1 MGSQNSDPKEE
12 IQFVMRPIIA
22 KLQLMNPQLEKCL
35 ELLHGKISE
44 SVYGDMFLHIEL
56 SNVTDRRCSLKI
68 PAGRDP
74 KKYLPYKALFE
85 ESWQEATGTHL
96 NAEFLLAEANPSTS
110 QPVHDF
116 CQSIRLAEEY
126 SFENFVV
133 GDKSKLAFS
142 AAFAVA
148 ENPVQSKYNPLFI
161 YGASGLGKT
170 HLLQAIGNYILGNA
184 TGKSVRYL
192 PANDF
197 QREYTESIRN
207 GNTNEWSSFYR
218 EEVDVLLID
227 DIQNWSG
234 SIETQNEFFHIFNT
248 LNQAGKQIVLTS
260 DLPAAEIKSLSDR
273 LVSRFSSGLTVDIQP
288 PALETREAIL
298 RKKAAYSHLDI
309 PDDVFAYLAE
319 NIEGS
324 VRPLESAIT
333 RLAMQSSL
341 LKEDINIGLAR
352 KVVADIIP
360 NIKRRVGIESVIH
373 AVSQYF
379 EVPEDKL
386 LEAGRGTKEVAHA
399 RQIAMYLMKSLTT
412 LSLKSVGM
420 RFGNRDHS
428 TVMHAIKTIEKEM
441 QDDSTFKRVVETLKS
456 NIH

>member
-1 MGSQNSDPKEE
+1 M
-12 IQFVMRPIIA
+12 
-22 KLQLMNPQLEKCL
+22 
-35 ELLHGKISE
+35 ELLHGKISDA
-44 SVYGDMFLHIEL
+44 VYNDLFANLEL
-56 SNVTDRRCSLKI
+56 SNVTDRRVSVLF
-68 PAGRDP
+68 PAGKDV
-74 KKYLPYKALFE
+74 KAYLPYKVLLE
-85 ESWQEATGTHL
+85 MSWQEATGQHL
-96 NAEFLLAEANPSTS
+96 EFEFQHPEANPSVST
-110 QPVHDF
+110 PTNEF
-116 CQSIRLAEEY
+116 CQSIKLAEEF

-148 ENPVQSKYNPLFI
+148 ENPDHSKYNPLFI

-184 TGKSVRYL
+184 TGKVVRYI

-218 EEVDVLLID
+218 NDVDVLLID

-234 SIETQNEFFHIFNT
+234 STETQNEFFHIFNT
-248 LNQAGKQIVLTS
+248 LHQAGKQIVLTS
-260 DLPAAEIKSLSDR
+260 DAPAAAVKSLADR

-298 RKKAAYSHLDI
+298 RKKAINSHLDI
-309 PDDVFAYLAE
+309 SDDVFAYLAE

-324 VRPLESAIT
+324 VRPLEAAIV

-341 LKEDINIGLAR
+341 LKQDISISLAR
-352 KVVADIIP
+352 QVVADIIP

-399 RQIAMYLMKSLTT
+399 RQVAMYLMKTLTT

-428 TVMHAIKTIEKEM
+428 TVMHAIKTIENEM
-441 QDDSTFKRVVETLKS
+441 REDATFSRVVETLKA

>member
-1 MGSQNSDPKEE
+1 M
-12 IQFVMRPIIA
+12 
-22 KLQLMNPQLEKCL
+22 
-35 ELLHGKISE
+35 ELLHGKISDA
-44 SVYGDMFLHIEL
+44 VYNDLFANLEL
-56 SNVTDRRCSLKI
+56 SNVTDRRVSVLF
-68 PAGRDP
+68 PAGKDV
-74 KKYLPYKALFE
+74 KAYLPYKVLLE
-85 ESWQEATGTHL
+85 MSWQEATGQHL
-96 NAEFLLAEANPSTS
+96 EFEFQHPEANPSVST
-110 QPVHDF
+110 PTNEF
-116 CQSIRLAEEY
+116 CQSIKLAEEF

-148 ENPVQSKYNPLFI
+148 ENPDHSKYNPLFI

-184 TGKSVRYL
+184 TGKVVRYI

-218 EEVDVLLID
+218 NDVDVLLID

-234 SIETQNEFFHIFNT
+234 STETQNEFFHIFNT
-248 LNQAGKQIVLTS
+248 LHQAGKQIVLTS
-260 DLPAAEIKSLSDR
+260 DAPAAEVKSLSDR

-298 RKKAAYSHLDI
+298 RKKAINSHLDI
-309 PDDVFAYLAE
+309 SDDVFAYLAE

-324 VRPLESAIT
+324 VRPLEAAIV

-341 LKEDINIGLAR
+341 LKQDISISLAR
-352 KVVADIIP
+352 QVVADIIP

-399 RQIAMYLMKSLTT
+399 RQVAMYLMKTLTT

-428 TVMHAIKTIEKEM
+428 TVMHAIKTIENEM
-441 QDDSTFKRVVETLKS
+441 REDAAFSRVVETLKA

>member
-1 MGSQNSDPKEE
+1 M
-12 IQFVMRPIIA
+12 
-22 KLQLMNPQLEKCL
+22 
-35 ELLHGKISE
+35 
-44 SVYGDMFLHIEL
+44 
-56 SNVTDRRCSLKI
+56 
-68 PAGRDP
+68 
-74 KKYLPYKALFE
+74 
-85 ESWQEATGTHL
+85 
-96 NAEFLLAEANPSTS
+96 
-110 QPVHDF
+110 
-116 CQSIRLAEEY
+116 
-126 SFENFVV
+126 
-133 GDKSKLAFS
+133 
-142 AAFAVA
+142 
-148 ENPVQSKYNPLFI
+148 
-161 YGASGLGKT
+161 
-170 HLLQAIGNYILGNA
+170 QAIGNHILDNA
-184 TGKSVRYL
+184 TGKVVRYI

-218 EEVDVLLID
+218 NDVDVLLID

-248 LNQAGKQIVLTS
+248 LHQAGKQIVLTS
-260 DLPAAEIKSLSDR
+260 DAPAAEVKSLSDR

-298 RKKAAYSHLDI
+298 RKKAINSHLDI
-309 PDDVFAYLAE
+309 SDDVFAYLAE

-324 VRPLESAIT
+324 VRPLEAAIV

-341 LKEDINIGLAR
+341 LKQDISISLAR
-352 KVVADIIP
+352 QVVADIIP

-399 RQIAMYLMKSLTT
+399 RQVAMYLMKSLTT

-428 TVMHAIKTIEKEM
+428 TVMHAIKTIENEMKE
-441 QDDSTFKRVVETLKS
+441 DATFSRVVETLKA